1 MKKLIV
7 AFGVCILLLNLF
19 AGDRGLEAVLHAR
32 GREAALAR
40 DIAALRADNAALR
53 ARAAALRDDPRAIEI
68 AARETLGL
76 VRPGEIVLVRRPR

>member
-1 MKKLIV
+1 MRWALV
-7 AFGVCILLLNLF
+7 FGLCIGLLAVT

-32 GREAALAR
+32 GREAAIAR
-40 DIAALRADNAALR
+40 DIAALRAENATLR